1 MNIPQPIDHQCVV
14 AQLQLATDQQGRLA
28 IGREDVELE
37 EIPADDNDKVEI
49 HSILCPC
56 IGKESEKCGFEISR
70 ADKTQ
75 SAIKME
81 ISVQPV
87 SGYVVEVNGQKETPL
102 ALTYEEAMES
112 VAIDRKIA
120 KAEQKMIC
128 QIIYSLPGRIAQES
142 RLLGYY
148 FSWDPGGRSYACSS
162 DHQPMTLF
170 FFQSIEY
177 RLVTY
182 DNWILSLD
190 CQPGWQERSKI
201 LLHRAIRER
210 CADSYKLIDMPIGSR
225 LVPQVFAIHE
235 QGSCP
240 SLFQRKLGGQKL
252 LEYI

>member
-14 AQLQLATDQQGRLA
+14 AQPQLATDQQGRLA
-28 IGREDVELE
+28 FGREDVELE
-37 EIPADDNDKVEI
+37 KIPADDNDKVEI
-49 HSILCPC
+49 DSILCPC
-56 IGKESEKCGFEISR
+56 IGNESEKYGFEISR
-70 ADKTQ
+70 ANKTQ

-87 SGYVVEVNGQKETPL
+87 PGYVVEVNGQKEIPL
-102 ALTYEEAMES
+102 ALTYEEAKES

-120 KAEQKMIC
+120 KAGQKMIS
-128 QIIYSLPGRIAQES
+128 QIIYSMPRRIAQES

-148 FSWDPGGRSYACSS
+148 FPWDPGGRRYECSS

-190 CQPGWQERSKI
+190 CQPGWQERSKT
-201 LLHRAIRER
+201 LLHRQSGKGVQIATN
-210 CADSYKLIDMPIGSR
+210 
-225 LVPQVFAIHE
+225 
-235 QGSCP
+235 
-240 SLFQRKLGGQKL
+240 
-252 LEYI
+252 